1 MLGLVVRN
9 TVFLIDDAA
18 PCFVFLASPSP
29 GSASL
34 LAAVITAAAV
44 IGFCW
49 LTLDSPVVFLHDP
62 QSEPAEPD
70 LTDPDDLL

>member
-34 LAAVITAAAV
+34 LAVVITAAAV
-44 IGFCW
+44 IGF
-49 LTLDSPVVFLHDP
+49 LLADTGFSGSVSTRSPK
-62 QSEPAEPD
+62 
-70 LTDPDDLL
+70 